1 MRMIHRISLAAV
13 LTASLGLAAAQAAT
27 VQRYQQANFAAAQQ
41 ADKPILIFVE
51 ALWCPACTKARHILY
66 GLYDTLEFEDLLL
79 FTVDFDIDKPL
90 LLQFKV
96 QMQSTL
102 IVYHGGKEAGRATSV
117 IDPVVIKTLLE
128 TSKS

>member
-1 MRMIHRISLAAV
+1 MIHRISLAAV
-13 LTASLGLAAAQAAT
+13 LSASLGLVAAQAAT
-27 VQRYQQANFAAAQQ
+27 VQRYQQAGFAAAQQ

-51 ALWCPACTKARHILY
+51 ALWCPACTKERHILF
-66 GLYDTLEFEDLLL
+66 GLYDTPEFEDLLV

-96 QMQSTL
+96 RMPSTL